1 MMSEWPSGTIIERNG
16 PEL

>member
-1 MMSEWPSGTIIERNG
+1 MSEWPSGTIIERNG